1 MSPIV
6 AAIVLGLWAYIGFYD
21 ALGPNFIQAYRPL
34 MAGTVAGLIVG
45 NVQMGMLMG
54 GTLELM
60 ALGVYTY
67 GGATIPDYQSGA
79 ILGTYF
85 GAQTSF
91 ETGLALAIPAA
102 LLLTQ
107 VDILNRFLNF
117 VFVHR
122 ADAYAEK
129 GDFKGFERMMVYFSH
144 IIWGLSRGLPV
155 FLAIAFGQPLV
166 EGVSN
171 FFNAYPWINNGIRA
185 VGGILPALG
194 FAMLLKIMPV
204 GKYPAFLL
212 LGFVMFAYL
221 KIPLLGIAIA
231 AGAIALLY
239 QSLKYYQQPAKEV

>member
-1 MSPIV
+1 MSPFV
-6 AAIVLGLWAYIGFYD
+6 AALILGLWAYIGFYD
-21 ALGPNFIQAYRPL
+21 ALAPNFIMGARPL
-34 MAGTVAGLIVG
+34 ISGTVTGLIVG
-45 NVQMGMLMG
+45 NVQMGLLVG
-54 GTLELM
+54 GTMELI

-122 ADAYAEK
+122 ADAFAEK
-129 GDFKGFERMMVYFSH
+129 GDVKGFERMMVYFSH
-144 IIWGLSRGLPV
+144 MIWGLSRGLPV

-171 FFNAYPWINNGIRA
+171 FFNTYPWINNGIKA
-185 VGGILPALG
+185 VGGMLPALG

-204 GKYPAFLL
+204 SKYPAFLL

-221 KIPLLGIAIA
+221 KIPLLGIAFA
-231 AGAIALLY
+231 AIAIALIF
-239 QSLKYYQQPAKEV
+239 QALKYQPKEA

>member
-6 AAIVLGLWAYIGFYD
+6 AAVVLGLWAYIGFYD

-34 MAGTVAGLIVG
+34 MAGTVAGLFVG
-45 NVQMGMLMG
+45 NVGMGMMIG
-54 GTLELM
+54 GTLELT

-85 GAQTSF
+85 AVQTNSF
-91 ETGLALAIPAA
+91 TTGLALAIPAA

-122 ADAYAEK
+122 ADAYAQANNP
-129 GDFKGFERMMVYFSH
+129 KGFERMMVLYSH

-155 FLAIAFGQPLV
+155 FLAVAFGSPLV
-166 EGVSN
+166 KAVSD
-171 FFNAYPWINNGIRA
+171 FFNNYGWINNGIKA
-185 VGGILPALG
+185 VGGIIPALG

-204 GKYPAFLL
+204 NKYPAALI

-231 AGAIALLY
+231 AIAIALIF
-239 QSLKYYQQPAKEV
+239 QSLKYQRQEA

>member
-6 AAIVLGLWAYIGFYD
+6 YAVILGLWAYIGFYD
-21 ALGPNFIQAYRPL
+21 ALGPNFLQAYRPL
-34 MAGTVAGLIVG
+34 MAGTVAGLICG
-45 NVQMGMLMG
+45 NVQMGMLVG

-85 GAQTSF
+85 AIQNNSF

-117 VFVHR
+117 IFVHR
-122 ADAYAEK
+122 ADAYAQA
-129 GDFKGFERMMVYFSH
+129 GNTKGFENMMVYFSH
-144 IIWGLSRGLPV
+144 MIWGLSRGLPV
-155 FLAIAFGQPLV
+155 FLAVAFGKPLV
-166 EGVSN
+166 DAVTT
-171 FFNAYPWINNGIRA
+171 FFNTNAWVNNGIKA

-194 FAMLLKIMPV
+194 FAMLLKIMPLE
-204 GKYPAFLL
+204 KYPAFLI

-231 AGAIALLY
+231 AIAIALLF
-239 QSLKYYQQPAKEV
+239 QALKYQPKEA

>member
-6 AAIVLGLWAYIGFYD
+6 AAIILGLWAYIGFYD

-34 MAGTVAGLIVG
+34 MAGTVTGLIVG
-45 NVQMGMLMG
+45 DVKMGMLVG

-85 GAQTSF
+85 AVQTSSF

-122 ADAYAEK
+122 ADAYALE
-129 GDFKGFERMMVYFSH
+129 GDSKGFDRMMVLFSH
-144 IIWGLSRGLPV
+144 VIWGLSRGLPV
-155 FLAIAFGQPLV
+155 FLAIAFGKGLV
-166 EGVSN
+166 DAMSN
-171 FFNAYPWINNGIRA
+171 FFNTYPWINNGIKA

-204 GKYPAFLL
+204 NKYPAFLI
-212 LGFVMFAYL
+212 LGFVLYAYL

-231 AGAIALLY
+231 AIAVALLY
-239 QSLKYYQQPAKEV
+239 QSLKYQVKEA

>member
-6 AAIVLGLWAYIGFYD
+6 SAIVLGLWAYIGFYD

-85 GAQTSF
+85 GTQTNSF

-122 ADAYAEK
+122 ADAYAAA
-129 GDFKGFERMMVYFSH
+129 GDSKGFERMMV
-144 IIWGLSRGLPV
+144 
-155 FLAIAFGQPLV
+155 
-166 EGVSN
+166 
-171 FFNAYPWINNGIRA
+171 
-185 VGGILPALG
+185 
-194 FAMLLKIMPV
+194 
-204 GKYPAFLL
+204 
-212 LGFVMFAYL
+212 
-221 KIPLLGIAIA
+221 
-231 AGAIALLY
+231 LY
-239 QSLKYYQQPAKEV
+239 S

>member
-6 AAIVLGLWAYIGFYD
+6 SAIVLGLWAYIGFYD

-34 MAGTVAGLIVG
+34 MAGTVAGLVVG

-85 GAQTSF
+85 GTQTNSF

-122 ADAYAEK
+122 ADAYAAA
-129 GDFKGFERMMVYFSH
+129 GDSKGFERMMVLYSH
-144 IIWGLSRGLPV
+144 VIWGLSRGLPV
-155 FLAIAFGQPLV
+155 FLAIAFGKGLV
-166 EGVSN
+166 DAVSG
-171 FFNAYPWINNGIRA
+171 FFNAYPWINNGIKA

-194 FAMLLKIMPV
+194 FAMLLRIMPV

-231 AGAIALLY
+231 AVAIALLY
-239 QSLKYYQQPAKEV
+239 QSLKYQPKEA

>member
-1 MSPIV
+1 MSPFV
-6 AAIVLGLWAYIGFYD
+6 AALILGLWAYIGFYD
-21 ALGPNFIQAYRPL
+21 ALAPNFIMGARPL
-34 MAGTVAGLIVG
+34 ISGTVTGLIVG
-45 NVQMGMLMG
+45 NVQMGLLVG
-54 GTLELM
+54 GTMELI

-91 ETGLALAIPAA
+91 TTGLALAIPAA

-122 ADAYAEK
+122 ADAFAEK
-129 GDFKGFERMMVYFSH
+129 GDVKGFERMMVYFSH
-144 IIWGLSRGLPV
+144 MIWGLSRGLPV

-171 FFNAYPWINNGIRA
+171 FFNTYPWINNGIKA
-185 VGGILPALG
+185 VGGMLPALG

-204 GKYPAFLL
+204 SKYPAFLL

-221 KIPLLGIAIA
+221 KIPLLGIAFA
-231 AGAIALLY
+231 AIAIALIF
-239 QSLKYYQQPAKEV
+239 QALKYQPKEA

>member
-6 AAIVLGLWAYIGFYD
+6 SAIVLGLWAYIGFYD

-45 NVQMGMLMG
+45 DVKMGMLMG

-85 GAQTSF
+85 AVQQNSF

-122 ADAYAEK
+122 ADAYATA
-129 GDFKGFERMMVYFSH
+129 GDYKGFERMMVFFSH
-144 IIWGLSRGLPV
+144 MIWGLSRGLPV
-155 FLAIAFGQPLV
+155 FLAIAFGEPLV
-166 EGVSN
+166 KAVST
-171 FFNAYPWINNGIRA
+171 FFDTYPWINNGIKV

-239 QSLKYYQQPAKEV
+239 QSLKYQVKEA